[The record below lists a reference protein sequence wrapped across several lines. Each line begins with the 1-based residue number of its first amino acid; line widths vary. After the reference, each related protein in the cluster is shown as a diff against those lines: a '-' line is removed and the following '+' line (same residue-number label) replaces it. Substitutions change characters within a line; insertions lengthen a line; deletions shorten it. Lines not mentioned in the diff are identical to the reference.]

1 MVLPYAIFMNELGD
15 LRKILSGNIKKARA
29 EMHITQVKLA
39 VYSDISVPHMIEI
52 EQCKTWVSDR
62 TLTNIAK
69 ALNMEVY
76 ELLIPQ
82 TIENPE
88 KVIQKK
94 NPSRQITELIN
105 LKKNQ
110 LHKITD
116 ETMDD
121 LIMEIINLP

>member
-76 ELLIPQ
+76 ELLIP
-82 TIENPE
+82 E
-88 KVIQKK
+88 KSEKPDNIKQKK
-94 NPSRQITELIN
+94 NTSRRITELIKV
-105 LKKNQ
+105 KKNQ

>member
-1 MVLPYAIFMNELGD
+1 MLIAMNELCD

-29 EMHITQVKLA
+29 EMRITQVKLA

>member
-1 MVLPYAIFMNELGD
+1 MLIAMNELCD

-29 EMHITQVKLA
+29 EMRITQVKLA

-76 ELLIPQ
+76 ELLIP
-82 TIENPE
+82 E
-88 KVIQKK
+88 KSEKPDNIKQKK
-94 NPSRQITELIN
+94 NTSRRITELIK
-105 LKKNQ
+105 LKKNK